1 MYVQADLR
9 LCRLHIPH
17 CWKYHVAAH
26 ITLSDYVSGSGR
38 KALVEANGIRILY
51 ESAQDVI
58 DCREMEGLILL
69 ASVIMRKCCPR
80 NKLPLS
86 DIRSVV
92 TFNKPFSELYPEEGN
107 GEFTICML
115 GNFCRLPV
123 FSKLLFSKE
132 IFQEYHHNVKQFGS

>member
-1 MYVQADLR
+1 ML
-9 LCRLHIPH
+9 
-17 CWKYHVAAH
+17 
-26 ITLSDYVSGSGR
+26 SGSGR

-80 NKLPLS
+80 NKLPLG

-92 TFNKPFSELYPEEGN
+92 TFDKPFSELYPEEGY
-107 GEFTICML
+107 GKIRALDKREYLVIIRD
-115 GNFCRLPV
+115 NF
-123 FSKLLFSKE
+123 S
-132 IFQEYHHNVKQFGS
+132 

>member
-1 MYVQADLR
+1 M
-9 LCRLHIPH
+9 
-17 CWKYHVAAH
+17 
-26 ITLSDYVSGSGR
+26 SDYVSGSGR

-115 GNFCRLPV
+115 GNFLSSAYFFFKITFYR
-123 FSKLLFSKE
+123 K
-132 IFQEYHHNVKQFGS
+132 IFQEYHHSIKQFGS